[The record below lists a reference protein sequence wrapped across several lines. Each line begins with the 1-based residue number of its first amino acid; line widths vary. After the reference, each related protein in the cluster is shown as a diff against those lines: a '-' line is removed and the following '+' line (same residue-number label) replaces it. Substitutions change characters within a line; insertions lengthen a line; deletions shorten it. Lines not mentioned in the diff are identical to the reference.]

1 MRADGSRNNDGHM
14 HREVRDAPVGAVA
27 VVAARRRPNST
38 STTGAPTTS
47 TSTKRAPTTAPATTT
62 TVRPRQTV
70 LTQTPTAGP
79 VLQPRARPTGRG
91 LWVLAATVLGSSIAL
106 LDATVVGI
114 ALPSIGREFHGD
126 VGTLQ
131 WVVTGYSLT
140 LAAFLL
146 LGGSLG
152 DRYGRKRIFSI
163 GIVWFALASALCGIA
178 PSAGLLIGARVLQG
192 VGGALLAPGSL
203 AILQASFRP
212 DDRARA
218 IGAWSGLGGV
228 AGAAGPLVGGYL
240 IAIGSWR
247 WVFFINLPLA
257 AAVLVITARHVPESR
272 DPTSSGRVDTAGAAL
287 AVVFLAGL
295 TYGLI
300 EAPTRGWSSPAVVAS
315 LVVAALAAP
324 AFLLVEH
331 RRTQPMLPLR
341 LFRSRQFTGANAV
354 TFAVYGA
361 LAGALFL
368 LPVELQIV
376 KGYSPLESGVALL
389 PLTLVMLAFSA
400 RSGALSARIGPRL
413 QMTVGPLV
421 VGAGLA
427 LLTRATDPG
436 SYWTQVFPAVLLFAF
451 GLAITVAPPTATA
464 MGAAPPEHSGVA
476 SAVNNVVARA
486 ASLLAVA
493 VLPLLA
499 GLTGAAALS
508 SATLATGF
516 RTAMLISGLLSAAGG
531 LLAALTIRTPVRTT
545 AAAAQE
551 PTWNCGVSGPPVNP
565 SLAATVE
572 RRH

>member
-1 MRADGSRNNDGHM
+1 VS
-14 HREVRDAPVGAVA
+14 
-27 VVAARRRPNST
+27 
-38 STTGAPTTS
+38 
-47 TSTKRAPTTAPATTT
+47 
-62 TVRPRQTV
+62 
-70 LTQTPTAGP
+70 AGP
-79 VLQPRARPTGRG
+79 DTGGAIPAGAAPEPLALSSGRG
-91 LWVLAATVLGSSIAL
+91 RWVLAATVLGSSIAL

-163 GIVWFALASALCGIA
+163 GIVWFAVASALCGIA

-212 DDRARA
+212 ADRARA

-247 WVFFINLPLA
+247 WVFFINLPVSA
-257 AAVLVITARHVPESR
+257 VVLVITARHVPETR
-272 DPTSSGRVDTAGAAL
+272 DPPNTGRVDTAGAAL

-300 EAPTRGWSSPAVVAS
+300 EAPTRGWSSPAVVAC
-315 LVVAALAAP
+315 LVVAVVAAP
-324 AFLLVEH
+324 AFLFVEH
-331 RRTQPMLPLR
+331 RLAQPMLPLR
-341 LFRSRQFTGANAV
+341 LFRSRQFSGANAV

-413 QMTVGPLV
+413 QMTVGPLI
-421 VGAGLA
+421 VGAGLL

-436 SYWTQVFPAVLLFAF
+436 SYWTQVLPAVLVFAI
-451 GLAITVAPPTATA
+451 GLAVTVAPLTSTA
-464 MGAAPPEHSGVA
+464 MSAAPPEHSGVA
-476 SAVNNVVARA
+476 SAINNVVARA
-486 ASLLAVA
+486 AGLLFVA

-508 SATLATGF
+508 STELASGF
-516 RTAMLISGLLSAAGG
+516 RTAMVISSLVCAAGG
-531 LLAALTIRTPVRTT
+531 ALAALTIRNPARRP
-545 AAAAQE
+545 AEKEAEKEE
-551 PTWNCGVSGPPVNP
+551 PRWNCGVSGPPVDP
-565 SLAATVE
+565 SLVAAAD
-572 RRH
+572 RSG